1 MGERKRL
8 TADRRKEEQKNIAF
22 AKLINVPTSTRK
34 MRLVADLVRGKE
46 VFRALGILKFNN
58 KEAAA
63 RLEKLVRSAVA
74 NWEQKN
80 ERKAEEGELYISTIY
95 VNCAPMLKRLRTA
108 PQGRG
113 YRIRKRANHVTVIV
127 DQIDNKDNKVNSTEA

>member
-8 TADRRKEEQKNIAF
+8 SANQHKEVARHTAF
-22 AKLINVPTSTRK
+22 AKLTNVPSSPRK
-34 MRLVADLVRGKE
+34 MRLVADMVRGKE
-46 VFRALGILKFNN
+46 VFRALGILKFSN
-58 KEAAA
+58 KQAAA
-63 RLEKLVRSAVA
+63 ALEKLVRSAVA

-80 ERKAEEGELYISTIY
+80 EQKADAGQLYISTIY

-113 YRIRKRANHVTVIV
+113 YRIRKRSNHVTVIV
-127 DQIDNKDNKVNSTEA
+127 DTINKNNTEA